1 MRQGALVIVLCL
13 VVLAGGAA
21 LVFSPTTGNDTQPRD
36 NPRIIAVKRG
46 PIQTRVV
53 ETGTLQ
59 PALTIAIKSQVS
71 GEIRQLRVTEGQE
84 VTASQPLA
92 VIQQEPTQ
100 ARQVAQVRAALEEE
114 RVNVEQAQLI
124 FKRMETLVKQGYVS
138 LQELEAAE
146 QDLKLAKVRRELA
159 KRQLLLA
166 LGGNEELY
174 RRHLERDLSSNRL
187 EEFVILSPS
196 PGTILEVKVNP
207 GELITSGTGTV
218 GGGTELMTLADLSR
232 MIVKAKINEVNIGR
246 VEIGQPV
253 EVRLD
258 ALPSRVFRA
267 TVKAISPQ
275 GEKVDNIVTYQV
287 TIEIENKDRTLRPL
301 MTANVDILTNVLE
314 NVIAIPLEA
323 LRTEKGDDI
332 VYVMANGGRLL
343 RKVRVGLRTA
353 SQAVIVHG
361 LQEGETVIIPS
372 LSDKPT

>member
-1 MRQGALVIVLCL
+1 MRQGALVIALCL

-21 LVFSPTTGNDTQPRD
+21 LLFSPTTGNDTQPRD

-59 PALTIAIKSQVS
+59 PALTIAIKSQIS
-71 GEIRQLRVTEGQE
+71 GEIRQLHVTEGQK
-84 VTASQPLA
+84 VTASQQLA

-138 LQELEAAE
+138 RQELEAAE

-207 GELITSGTGTV
+207 GELITSGTGTF

-258 ALPSRVFRA
+258 ALPGRVFRA

-287 TIEIENKDRTLRPL
+287 TIEIDNKDRTLRPL

-372 LSDKPT
+372 LSDTPT

>member
-174 RRHLERDLSSNRL
+174 RRHLEQDLSSNRL

-218 GGGTELMTLADLSR
+218 GGGTELMTLADLSH

>member
-1 MRQGALVIVLCL
+1 
-13 VVLAGGAA
+13 
-21 LVFSPTTGNDTQPRD
+21 
-36 NPRIIAVKRG
+36 
-46 PIQTRVV
+46 
-53 ETGTLQ
+53 
-59 PALTIAIKSQVS
+59 
-71 GEIRQLRVTEGQE
+71 
-84 VTASQPLA
+84 
-92 VIQQEPTQ
+92 
-100 ARQVAQVRAALEEE
+100 
-114 RVNVEQAQLI
+114 
-124 FKRMETLVKQGYVS
+124 
-138 LQELEAAE
+138 
-146 QDLKLAKVRRELA
+146 
-159 KRQLLLA
+159 
-166 LGGNEELY
+166 
-174 RRHLERDLSSNRL
+174 
-187 EEFVILSPS
+187 
-196 PGTILEVKVNP
+196 
-207 GELITSGTGTV
+207 
-218 GGGTELMTLADLSR
+218 MTLADLSR

-258 ALPSRVFRA
+258 AVPGRVFRA
-267 TVKAISPQ
+267 TVKAISPR
-275 GEKVDNIVTYQV
+275 GEKVNNIVTYQV

>member
-13 VVLAGGAA
+13 AALAGGAA
-21 LVFSPTTGNDTQPRD
+21 LVFSPTTGNDTQPKD

-100 ARQVAQVRAALEEE
+100 ARQVAQVRSALEEE

-166 LGGNEELY
+166 LGGNEDLY

-196 PGTILEVKVNP
+196 PGTILEVRVNP

-258 ALPSRVFRA
+258 ALPGRVFRA

>member
-13 VVLAGGAA
+13 AALAGGAA
-21 LVFSPTTGNDTQPRD
+21 LVFSPTTGNDTQPKD

-174 RRHLERDLSSNRL
+174 RRHLEQDLSSNRL

>member
-1 MRQGALVIVLCL
+1 
-13 VVLAGGAA
+13 
-21 LVFSPTTGNDTQPRD
+21 D

-59 PALTIAIKSQVS
+59 PALTIAIKSQIS

-84 VTASQPLA
+84 VTASQQLA
-92 VIQQEPTQ
+92 VLQQEPAQ
-100 ARQVAQVRAALEEE
+100 ARQVAQLRAALEEE
-114 RVNVEQAQLI
+114 RVNTEQAQLT
-124 FKRMETLVKQGYVS
+124 FNRMATLVKQGYVS
-138 LQELEAAE
+138 RQELEAAE

-207 GELITSGTGTV
+207 GELITSGTGTF

-258 ALPSRVFRA
+258 ALPGRVFRA

-287 TIEIENKDRTLRPL
+287 TIEIDNKDRTLRPL

>member
-21 LVFSPTTGNDTQPRD
+21 LLFSPTTGNDTQPKD

-100 ARQVAQVRAALEEE
+100 ARQVAQVRSALEEE

-174 RRHLERDLSSNRL
+174 RRHLERNLSSNRL

-258 ALPSRVFRA
+258 ALPGRVFRA

-323 LRTEKGDDI
+323 LRTEKGDDV

>member
-174 RRHLERDLSSNRL
+174 RRHLEQDLSSNRL

>member
-1 MRQGALVIVLCL
+1 MRQGALVITLCL

-21 LVFSPTTGNDTQPRD
+21 LLFSPTTGNDTQPRD

-59 PALTIAIKSQVS
+59 PALTIAIKSQIS